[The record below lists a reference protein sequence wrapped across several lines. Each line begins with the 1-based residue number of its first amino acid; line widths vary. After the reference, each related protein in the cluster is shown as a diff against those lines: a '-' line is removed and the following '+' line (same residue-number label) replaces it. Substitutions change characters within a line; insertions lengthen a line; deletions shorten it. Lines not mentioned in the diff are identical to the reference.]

1 MISNLTP
8 IPTTGMGRLKL
19 FLALSRTPHGLLD
32 LATPVVA
39 AILWLGKLPP
49 GPIIPLGLT
58 AAFAGYTAVYALN
71 DLVDYQSDREKLQRS
86 DPKRQAG
93 YLDAALVRHPLA
105 QGFLSLPEAVAWTT
119 FWALLSLACAWQ
131 LNPVCALILVAGC
144 VLEGAY
150 CLLLRVS
157 QLRALI
163 SGMVKTLGGL
173 AAVFAVDQQPEPGL
187 LLLLFL
193 WLFFWEIG
201 GQNVPADW
209 HDLEEDT
216 ALGARTIPVYYG
228 VNGASTIALVSLA
241 VSVAIGGIFL
251 AQAPLK
257 PTWLLLPTALLA
269 AFGLLLLPGWRLYRL
284 RRREEA
290 SALFNRAS
298 YYPLSLL
305 VLVGLVLLLRG

>member
-1 MISNLTP
+1 MNP
-8 IPTTGMGRLKL
+8 QPPPAPYTGLGRLKL

-39 AILWLGKLPP
+39 AIFWLGGLPS
-49 GPIIPLGLT
+49 GPVMALGVV

-71 DLVDYQSDREKLQRS
+71 DLVDYRSDREKLRRS
-86 DPKRQAG
+86 DPERQAG

-105 QGFLSLPEAVAWTT
+105 QGLLTITEALAWTG
-119 FWALLSLACAWQ
+119 FWTLISLVAAWH
-131 LNPVCALILVAGC
+131 LNPVCALILVAVC
-144 VLEGAY
+144 VLEGIY

-173 AAVFAVDQQPEPGL
+173 AAVFAVDPHPELGL

-209 HDLEEDT
+209 YDLKEDT

-228 VNGASTIALVSLA
+228 VKGASTIALICLV
-241 VSVAIGGIFL
+241 VSVVIGGIFL
-251 AQAPLK
+251 GLAPLT
-257 PTWLLLPTALLA
+257 PRWLTMPGALIA
-269 AFGLLLLPGWRLYRL
+269 GFGLLLRPGWCLYQK

-305 VLVGLVLLLRG
+305 VIVGLALLMR

>member
-1 MISNLTP
+1 MISNSTP
-8 IPTTGMGRLKL
+8 SPYTGLGRLKL

-49 GPIIPLGLT
+49 GPIIPLGLV

-71 DLVDYQSDREKLQRS
+71 DLIDYRGDQEKLQRS
-86 DPKRQAG
+86 DPERQAG

-105 QGFLSLPEAVAWTT
+105 QGFLSLPEAVAWTS
-119 FWALLSLACAWQ
+119 FWALLSLLCAWQ

-144 VLEGAY
+144 ILEGIY

-163 SGMVKTLGGL
+163 SGLVKTLGGL
-173 AAVFAVDQQPEPGL
+173 AAVFAVDPRPEPGR

-216 ALGARTIPVYYG
+216 ALGARTIPVYHG
-228 VNGASTIALVSLA
+228 VKGASTIALVSLA
-241 VSVAIGGIFL
+241 VSVAIGGFFL
-251 AQAPLK
+251 GQTPLK
-257 PTWLLLPTALLA
+257 PQWLLLPGALLA
-269 AFGLLLLPGWRLYRL
+269 GFGLLLLPGWHLYRL
-284 RRREEA
+284 RQREEA

-305 VLVGLVLLLRG
+305 VLVGLTLLLRG

>member
-1 MISNLTP
+1 MTFNPTP
-8 IPTTGMGRLKL
+8 SPYTGLGRLKL

-39 AILWLGKLPP
+39 TILWLGKLPP
-49 GPIIPLGLT
+49 GPTMLLGLL
-58 AAFAGYTAVYALN
+58 AAFGGYTAVYALN
-71 DLVDYQSDREKLQRS
+71 DLIDYRGDREKLSRS
-86 DPKRQAG
+86 DPERQVG

-105 QGFLSLPEAVAWTT
+105 QGFLSLPEAIAWTG
-119 FWALLSLACAWQ
+119 FWALLSLLCAWR
-131 LNPVCALILVAGC
+131 LNPVCALILLAGC
-144 VLEGAY
+144 LLEGFY
-150 CLLLRVS
+150 CLLLRIS
-157 QLRALI
+157 QLRALV
-163 SGMVKTLGGL
+163 SGMVKTLGAL
-173 AAVFAVDQQPEPGL
+173 AAVFAVDPHPEAGL

-228 VNGASTIALVSLA
+228 VKGASTIALISLV
-241 VSVAIGGIFL
+241 VSVLIGGVFL
-251 AQAPLK
+251 GLAPLT
-257 PTWLLLPTALLA
+257 PGWLLLPGALLA
-269 AFGLLLLPGWRLYRL
+269 GFGLLLLPGWRLYRQ
-284 RRREEA
+284 RYRQEA

-305 VLVGLVLLLRG
+305 VIVGLALLLK

>member
-1 MISNLTP
+1 MESITVTTP
-8 IPTTGMGRLKL
+8 FTCLARLKL

-32 LATPVVA
+32 LATPLLA
-39 AILWLGKLPP
+39 MLLWHGRLPDQRTAILG
-49 GPIIPLGLT
+49 IV

-71 DLVDYQSDREKLQRS
+71 DLVDYRSDREKLRLS
-86 DPKRQAG
+86 KPERQAG

-105 QGFLSLPEAVAWTT
+105 QGLLSLPEAVGWTG
-119 FWALLSLACAWQ
+119 FWALISLICAWL

-144 VLEGAY
+144 FLEAVY

-157 QLRALI
+157 RLRALV

-173 AAVFAVDQQPEPGL
+173 AAIFAVDPNPDPAL

-209 HDLEEDT
+209 HDLEEDK
-216 ALGARTIPVYYG
+216 ALGARTIPVHYG
-228 VNGASTIALVSLA
+228 PRGAGTIALGSLVVSIILGSLFLKMA
-241 VSVAIGGIFL
+241 PADLPPPFQAAALVAGF
-251 AQAPLK
+251 
-257 PTWLLLPTALLA
+257 
-269 AFGLLLLPGWRLYRL
+269 FLLLLPAWRLFQNL
-284 RRREEA
+284 RRQEA

-305 VLVGLVLLLRG
+305 VLVGMALLLRG